1 MMENEIMKMVESG
14 GIIALLVVGVFFLFK
29 TSKILYEGRIQD
41 LKESKLNRQHIDLV
55 CDKIDGAISEIKSS
69 KEAIVTELQ
78 KQHLISESNSANQQA
93 MIRMLEQLAN
103 TKLDKIENDL
113 IEVKNSTRDTQ
124 SILQGIRSAQLA
136 RKQENNIK
144 LRNDI

>member
-1 MMENEIMKMVESG
+1 MDNELLKILESG
-14 GIIALLVVGVFFLFK
+14 GIIALLIVGVFFLFK
-29 TSKILYEGRIQD
+29 TSKTLYEGRIQD
-41 LKESKLNRQHIDLV
+41 LRESKLNRQQLDLV
-55 CDKIDGAISEIKSS
+55 GDKIDAAISEIKSS

-78 KQHLISESNSANQQA
+78 KQHLVSQSNSTNQQA

-124 SILQGIRSAQLA
+124 SILQNIRAASAA
-136 RKQENNIK
+136 RRQENNIK
-144 LRNDI
+144 LRD

>member
-1 MMENEIMKMVESG
+1 MENEVLKMVESG
-14 GIIALLVVGVFFLFK
+14 GIIALLIAGVFLLFK
-29 TSKILYEGRIQD
+29 TSKTLYEGRIQD
-41 LKESKLNRQHIDLV
+41 LRESKLNRQQLDLV
-55 CDKIDGAISEIKSS
+55 GDKIDAAISEIKSS

-78 KQHLISESNSANQQA
+78 KQHLVSESNSTNQLA

-124 SILQGIRSAQLA
+124 SILQNIRAASAA
-136 RKQENNIK
+136 RRQENNIK
-144 LRNDI
+144 LRD

>member
-1 MMENEIMKMVESG
+1 MKMVESG
-14 GIIALLVVGVFFLFK
+14 GIIALLIVGVVSFFK
-29 TSKILYEGRIQD
+29 ISKMLYEGRIQD
-41 LKESKLNRQHIDLV
+41 LRESKLNRQHIDLV
-55 CDKIDGAISEIKSS
+55 TDKIDDAISEIKAS

-78 KQHLISESNSANQQA
+78 KQHLISESNSTNQQA

-124 SILQGIRSAQLA
+124 SILQNIRAASAA
-136 RKQENNIK
+136 RRQENNIK
-144 LRNDI
+144 LRD

>member
-1 MMENEIMKMVESG
+1 MLENEVLKMVESG

-55 CDKIDGAISEIKSS
+55 TNKIDDAISEIKSS

-78 KQHLISESNSANQQA
+78 KQHLISESNSTNQQA

-124 SILQGIRSAQLA
+124 SILQNIRAASAA
-136 RKQENNIK
+136 RRQENNIK
-144 LRNDI
+144 LRD

>member
-1 MMENEIMKMVESG
+1 MLENEVLKMVESG
-14 GIIALLVVGVFFLFK
+14 GIIALLIAGVFFLFK

-55 CDKIDGAISEIKSS
+55 TDKIDDAISEIKAS

-78 KQHLISESNSANQQA
+78 KQHLISESNSTNQTA

-113 IEVKNSTRDTQ
+113 IEVKNSTKDTQ
-124 SILQGIRSAQLA
+124 SILQNIRAASAA
-136 RKQENNIK
+136 RRQENNIK
-144 LRNDI
+144 LRD

>member
-1 MMENEIMKMVESG
+1 MVENEVLKAVESG
-14 GIIALLVVGVFFLFK
+14 GIVALLIAGVFFLFK

-55 CDKIDGAISEIKSS
+55 TDKIDDAISEIKAS

-78 KQHLISESNSANQQA
+78 KQHLISESNSTNQTA

-103 TKLDKIENDL
+103 TKLDKIEKDL
-113 IEVKNSTRDTQ
+113 LEVKSSTRDTQ
-124 SILQGIRSAQLA
+124 SILQGIRSAQAA
-136 RKQENNIK
+136 RRQENNIK
-144 LRNDI
+144 LKG

>member
-1 MMENEIMKMVESG
+1 MENEVLKMVESG
-14 GIIALLVVGVFFLFK
+14 GIIALLIAGVFFLSK
-29 TSKILYEGRIQD
+29 TSKTLYEGRMQD

-55 CDKIDGAISEIKSS
+55 CDKIDDAISEIKSS

-78 KQHLISESNSANQQA
+78 KQHLVSESNSTNQLT
-93 MIRMLEQLAN
+93 MIKMLEQLAN

-124 SILQGIRSAQLA
+124 SILQGIRAAQVA

-144 LRNDI
+144 LRDTK

>member
-1 MMENEIMKMVESG
+1 MMENEVLKMVESG

-29 TSKILYEGRIQD
+29 TSKTLYEGRIQD
-41 LKESKLNRQHIDLV
+41 LRESKLNRQQLDLV
-55 CDKIDGAISEIKSS
+55 GDKIDAAISEIKSS

-78 KQHLISESNSANQQA
+78 KQHLVSESNSTNQLA

-124 SILQGIRSAQLA
+124 SILQNIRAASAA
-136 RKQENNIK
+136 RRQENNIK
-144 LRNDI
+144 LRD

>member
-1 MMENEIMKMVESG
+1 MVENEIIKAIESG
-14 GIIALLVVGVFFLFK
+14 GIVALLVVGIAGALK
-29 TSKILYEGRIQD
+29 ISKALYEGRMQD

-55 CDKIDGAISEIKSS
+55 CEKIDGAISEIKSS

-78 KQHLISESNSANQQA
+78 KQHLISESNSTNQQA

-124 SILQGIRSAQLA
+124 SILQGIRSAQIA

-144 LRNDI
+144 LRDNI

>member
-1 MMENEIMKMVESG
+1 MENELTKMVESG
-14 GIIALLVVGVFFLFK
+14 GIVALLVVGIVASFK
-29 TSKILYEGRIQD
+29 ISKTLYEGRMQD

-55 CDKIDGAISEIKSS
+55 TDKIDDAISEIKAS

-78 KQHLISESNSANQQA
+78 KQHLISESNSSNQQA

-124 SILQGIRSAQLA
+124 SILQGIRAAQVA

-144 LRNDI
+144 LRDSK

>member
-1 MMENEIMKMVESG
+1 MMESEVLKMVESG

-55 CDKIDGAISEIKSS
+55 TDKIDDAISEIKAS

-78 KQHLISESNSANQQA
+78 KQHLISESNSTNQTA

-124 SILQGIRSAQLA
+124 SILQNIRAASAA
-136 RKQENNIK
+136 RRQENNIK
-144 LRNDI
+144 LRD

>member
-1 MMENEIMKMVESG
+1 MVENEIMKMVESG
-14 GIIALLVVGVFFLFK
+14 GIIALLVVAVVSFF
-29 TSKILYEGRIQD
+29 KIAKMLYEGRIQD
-41 LKESKLNRQHIDLV
+41 LRESKLNRQQLDLV
-55 CDKIDGAISEIKSS
+55 GDKIDAAISEIKSS

-78 KQHLISESNSANQQA
+78 KQHLVSESNSTNQLA

-124 SILQGIRSAQLA
+124 SILQNIRAASAA
-136 RKQENNIK
+136 RRQENNIK
-144 LRNDI
+144 LRD

>member
-1 MMENEIMKMVESG
+1 MENELIKMVESG
-14 GIIALLVVGVFFLFK
+14 GIVALLVVGIVASFK
-29 TSKILYEGRIQD
+29 ISKVLYEGRMQD

-78 KQHLISESNSANQQA
+78 KQHLISESNSTNQQA
-93 MIRMLEQLAN
+93 MIKMLEQLAN

-124 SILQGIRSAQLA
+124 SILQGIRSAQIA

-144 LRNDI
+144 LRDAK

>member
-1 MMENEIMKMVESG
+1 MIENEVLKAVESG
-14 GIIALLVVGVFFLFK
+14 GIIALLIAGVFFLFK

-55 CDKIDGAISEIKSS
+55 TNKIDDVISEVKAS

-78 KQHLISESNSANQQA
+78 KQHLISESNSTNQTA

-103 TKLDKIENDL
+103 TKLDKIEKDL
-113 IEVKNSTRDTQ
+113 LEVKSSTRDTQ
-124 SILQGIRSAQLA
+124 SILQGIRSAQAA
-136 RKQENNIK
+136 RRQENNIK
-144 LRNDI
+144 LRD

>member
-1 MMENEIMKMVESG
+1 MENELIKAIESG
-14 GIIALLVVGVFFLFK
+14 GIVALLVVGIVGALK
-29 TSKILYEGRIQD
+29 ISKALYEGRMQD
-41 LKESKLNRQHIDLV
+41 LKESKLKRQHIDLV
-55 CDKIDGAISEIKSS
+55 CDKIDGAISEIKTS

-136 RKQENNIK
+136 RKQENIK
-144 LRNDI
+144 LRDTK